1 MSTKN
6 TANPSIF
13 SKKRDGFKKARSKS
27 MPVWGIF
34 QQDMSHIGHNIYR
47 AAFCSRNRAFQNGNF
62 AKPKLPPPNQA
73 PIGCFRPSYDDYGIL
88 QEKTEFTKNQN
99 SDDFLSWSKFH
110 RNDDICGGSLP
121 TTKYAKFCRNATNR
135 PQKIRCLSTAIR
147 QTSKRQNSRGSK
159 RFF

>member
-6 TANPSIF
+6 TANPPIF

-34 QQDMSHIGHNIYR
+34 EQDMSHIGHNIYR

-62 AKPKLPPPNQA
+62 AKPKLPPSIKLQSGVSAQA
-73 PIGCFRPSYDDYGIL
+73 TMTTAFYKKKRSL
-88 QEKTEFTKNQN
+88 QKIKTRTI
-99 SDDFLSWSKFH
+99 FLSWSKFH